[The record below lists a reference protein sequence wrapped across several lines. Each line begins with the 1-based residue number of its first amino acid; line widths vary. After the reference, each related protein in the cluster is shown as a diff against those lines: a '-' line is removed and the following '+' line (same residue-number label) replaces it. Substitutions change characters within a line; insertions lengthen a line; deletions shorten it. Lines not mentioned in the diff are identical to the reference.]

1 LSQPRETD
9 LTFHDVLPDGT
20 KVLVRPLRVEDGA
33 RYPDFFAAVTPED
46 LRMRLFVPV
55 AQLTPDMIDRFT
67 HYDPKTAM
75 AFIALAEDGKMLGVA
90 RLHDDKDSKGG
101 EFAVLVRSA
110 LKGHGLGWLL
120 MQHIIDYARGKN
132 LATVHGEVLAENLT
146 MLRMCKELGFGVAD
160 DPVEAG
166 VKRVTL
172 DLTLG

>member
-1 LSQPRETD
+1 LTDRSD

-20 KVLVRPLRVEDGA
+20 KVIVRPLTPDDGA
-33 RYPDFFAAVTPED
+33 LYPDFFDNVTADD

-75 AFIALAEDGKMLGVA
+75 AFIALALDGKMLGVA
-90 RLHDDKDSKGG
+90 RLHDDEDGTSA

-120 MQHIIDYARGKN
+120 MQHIIDYARTKK
-132 LATVHGEVLAENLT
+132 LAAVRGEVLTENLT
-146 MLRMCKELGFGVAD
+146 MLQMCKELGFGIAD
-160 DPVEAG
+160 DPNEPG

-172 DLTLG
+172 SLALG

>member
-1 LSQPRETD
+1 ML
-9 LTFHDVLPDGT
+9 HDGT
-20 KVLVRPLRVEDGA
+20 RVTIRPLTPQDGA
-33 RYPDFFAAVTPED
+33 LYPDFFAAVTPDD

-55 AQLTPDMIDRFT
+55 AHLTPEMIDRFT
-67 HYDPKTAM
+67 HYDPAVAM
-75 AFIALAEDGKMLGVA
+75 AFIALGEDGRMLGVA
-90 RLHDDKDSKGG
+90 RLHDDKDGKGG

-120 MQHIIDYARGKN
+120 MQHIIAYAHEKK

-146 MLRMCKELGFGVAD
+146 MLRMCKELGFGITD

-172 DLTLG
+172 DLAPG